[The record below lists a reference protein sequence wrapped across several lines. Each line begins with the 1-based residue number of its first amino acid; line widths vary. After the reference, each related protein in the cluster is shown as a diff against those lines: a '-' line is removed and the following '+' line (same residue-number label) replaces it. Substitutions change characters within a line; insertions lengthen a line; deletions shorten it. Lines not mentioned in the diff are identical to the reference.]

1 MYGYVCVRV
10 CSAVL
15 LEVAHFASVSDVSRE
30 VCVLRSDNG
39 VTWSEHPGPAT
50 DDSVNAVFA
59 NNFESKQFTALQ
71 SPDAFSTHRIVHL
84 SPQTRS

>member
-1 MYGYVCVRV
+1 M

-39 VTWSEHPGPAT
+39 ITWYEHPVPAT
-50 DDSVNAVFA
+50 DDNVSAVLA
-59 NNFESKQFTALQ
+59 NNFDSKQFTAVLLCVLANVN
-71 SPDAFSTHRIVHL
+71 SLYVVVNPSVCL
-84 SPQTRS
+84 SSVCQ